1 MCCASPFRPTSIFH
15 WSTLFT
21 SKQLLHHVGYCSL
34 VRYQQDTQ
42 LSSYSKLSNVLC
54 TAYTI
59 SNTLVGQQDGS
70 HIWFSAIV
78 RSTSKL
84 CSISA
89 KLWTAKLCAIP
100 TKLRTTTNVP
110 SHFIY
115 GTPTT
120 RVPSTSA
127 HDAHTSFSKLP
138 TTTTHDD
145 ASPTHD
151 DAATH
156 ANATYATHDDA
167 TPICTTTHDDATTHA
182 NGSPPTSASTTI
194 TSSSCQH

>member
-1 MCCASPFRPTSIFH
+1 M
-15 WSTLFT
+15 
-21 SKQLLHHVGYCSL
+21 G
-34 VRYQQDTQ
+34 
-42 LSSYSKLSNVLC
+42 
-54 TAYTI
+54 
-59 SNTLVGQQDGS
+59 NTLVGQQDGS
-70 HIWFSAIV
+70 HLWFSAI
-78 RSTSKL
+78 
-84 CSISA
+84 
-89 KLWTAKLCAIP
+89 LWTAKLCAIP

-120 RVPSTSA
+120 RVSSTSA

-138 TTTTHDD
+138 TTTTHDG
-145 ASPTHD
+145 ASSTHD

-156 ANATYATHDDA
+156 ANATDATHDDATSHA

-182 NGSPPTSASTTI
+182 NGSPSTTI